1 MLAKGSRL
9 IGKQNQ
15 SWRCKDCN
23 SKCAMLSTMLGG
35 WPIDDYKNLPEDKR
49 VAFWNSTTADTTSL
63 KKAVEQQLVLTRVK
77 SRWHELVGE
86 FQPLSWYT
94 ARGYDT
100 STFSVD
106 APAEWNDDMGC
117 MTYKIG
123 IHKTGDRS
131 QEEIARTD
139 MLAILQRVKKKAH
152 GDSARR

>member
-1 MLAKGSRL
+1 M
-9 IGKQNQ
+9 
-15 SWRCKDCN
+15 
-23 SKCAMLSTMLGG
+23 
-35 WPIDDYKNLPEDKR
+35 
-49 VAFWNSTTADTTSL
+49 
-63 KKAVEQQLVLTRVK
+63 EQQLVLTRVK

-131 QEEIARTD
+131 QEEIARTE
-139 MLAILQRVKKKAH
+139 MLKIIERVNKKPTAKALEYKAKESD
-152 GDSARR
+152 GGESAETSPSSSSESSSSSSSGKKDKTGKKDKKH